1 MEKKVRLTFNKTNYS
16 FEFSSTN
23 GDAFNW
29 RLTYALY
36 VDKEY
41 SGYSLVIRQAGLSGD
56 CTYELYT
63 QGKLVKKIGVHESYR
78 LPLHLVAL
86 AITAMHNHKIENES
100 LIKQ

>member
-1 MEKKVRLTFNKTNYS
+1 MQKKVKLTFNKTNYL

-23 GDAFNW
+23 GDVFNW

-41 SGYSLVIRQAGLSGD
+41 SGYSLVIRQAGLSGN

-63 QGKLVKKIGVHESYR
+63 EGKLVKEVGVHKSYH

-86 AITAMHNHKIENES
+86 AITAMHNHKYGEE
-100 LIKQ
+100 